1 MNSTPIQK
9 VYEEYL
15 HLDQLLSDTS
25 WLPQNVF
32 ANILYNLWKAVKD
45 AVRET
50 EDEEAKDE

>member
-1 MNSTPIQK
+1 